1 MFFRRLIYIC
11 DFCLWR
17 SYLVC
22 WMFRG
27 WYRGYQ
33 EHSLHC
39 QSDSVWRFGWI
50 LHISGSVLGG
60 CYVSEV
66 RSASP
71 WLFSIYKFIFRLP
84 FSRWTWCLGIIQRK
98 IICFLTCEWVLGI
111 AETQP
116 RQKGII
122 EHLQTTFLLRAQIK
136 AHDTSFAPHVTKT
149 SPLRKVSV
157 TSFSVHKAALVH

>member
-11 DFCLWR
+11 DLCLWR

-27 WYRGYQ
+27 WYCGYQ
-33 EHSLHC
+33 EYSLHC
-39 QSDSVWRFGWI
+39 QSDSVWRFGCI

-60 CYVSEV
+60 CYVSAV
-66 RSASP
+66 GSASP
-71 WLFSIYKFIFRLP
+71 WFFSIYKFIFRLP

-98 IICFLTCEWVLGI
+98 LYGFFDLWMSAGNSRNAALTEGYYWTF
-111 AETQP
+111 AN
-116 RQKGII
+116 
-122 EHLQTTFLLRAQIK
+122 HLSPESTGQT
-136 AHDTSFAPHVTKT
+136 HDAGFAPHVTKN

-157 TSFSVHKAALVH
+157 TSFCVHKAALVQ